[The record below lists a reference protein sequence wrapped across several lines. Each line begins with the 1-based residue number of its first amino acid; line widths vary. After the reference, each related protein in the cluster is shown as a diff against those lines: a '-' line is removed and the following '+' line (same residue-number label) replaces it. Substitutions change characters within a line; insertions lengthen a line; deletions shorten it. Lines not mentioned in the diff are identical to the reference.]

1 MRRQGSLEKTVMLG
15 KIEGSR
21 KRERIKMRWADSIKE
36 AIGFRAG
43 VLRTGHCGHHSFIH
57 SFTHGAAR
65 TGLHRT
71 HTQPGTVSG

>member
-1 MRRQGSLEKTVMLG
+1 MEKTVMLG

-57 SFTHGAAR
+57 SFIHSRGCQDWTAQNTHSAWHCFR
-65 TGLHRT
+65 II
-71 HTQPGTVSG
+71 